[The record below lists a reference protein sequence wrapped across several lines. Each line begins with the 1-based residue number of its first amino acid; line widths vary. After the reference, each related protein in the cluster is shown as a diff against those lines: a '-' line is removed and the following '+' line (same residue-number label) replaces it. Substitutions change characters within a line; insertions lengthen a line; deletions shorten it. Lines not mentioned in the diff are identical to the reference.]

1 MFYRTRPFFFL
12 ALHSPSPAPAHAN
25 KRVMLERWSPKSLA
39 ASAAVLEPSRTV
51 RMISCCWCGLN
62 LAGRPTLTRD
72 LGPSPFTDHR
82 PLEFSKTSQHLHH
95 HAARRGCRIH
105 RLSEAPKASAC
116 LAVRYVLVRMIVGS
130 QIVHGRYN
138 GSAQETESIPLTEY
152 FPCSLDISGRQ
163 NLGKFENFLWSKFF
177 AGLERPVRVM
187 TWENGVIIRSGP

>member
-12 ALHSPSPAPAHAN
+12 ALHSPSPARAHAN

-138 GSAQETESIPLTEY
+138 GSAQETEIYVRQELTR
-152 FPCSLDISGRQ
+152 PKISVFRMRRDE
-163 NLGKFENFLWSKFF
+163 L
-177 AGLERPVRVM
+177 PVRP
-187 TWENGVIIRSGP
+187 GQIPRKRRKSGWFRRLKAQS